1 MTATSYSVTGM
12 TCVHCV
18 RAVTDELT
26 RIPGVAGVKVDLVPG
41 GASVV
46 TVSSDAPLPG
56 KAVSAALDEA
66 GGYRLGPMPSGGSR

>member
-26 RIPGVAGVKVDLVPG
+26 RIPGVAGVKVDLVPA

-46 TVSSDAPLPG
+46 TVSSDAPVPEE
-56 KAVSAALDEA
+56 AISAALDEA
-66 GGYRLGPMPSGGSR
+66 GDYRIASKPSGGSR